1 MMTEKKPMILWH
13 GSRADVERPTIAGR
27 VAGNNHSNSGL
38 GIFCATGPHDYV
50 ARFGDAIHAMT
61 IKDDARIMT
70 ISTEQLQAM
79 GETKDGDVRSR
90 DWFDARG
97 RDLAKDFDVA
107 MIAEHDGWTS
117 QAIILRDD
125 AVASSTAMTKD
136 EFATVSRSM
145 SRDHDAYVEAQ
156 GEKEMPFR
164 RVRTKGPSQQNQSP
178 DASIWR
184 GSSNE
189 R

>member
-1 MMTEKKPMILWH
+1 MTDNKPMTLWH
-13 GSRADVERPTIAGR
+13 GSRANVERPTIAGR
-27 VAGNNHSNSGL
+27 VAGDNHSNSGL

-90 DWFDARG
+90 DWFDAKG

-125 AVASSTAMTKD
+125 AVASSKSMTKD
-136 EFATVSRSM
+136 EFAAVSRSM
-145 SRDHDAYVEAQ
+145 SRDHDAYIEAQ
-156 GEKEMPFR
+156 GEKETPFR
-164 RVRTKGPSQQNQSP
+164 RVRTKGPSQNDQSI
-178 DASIWR
+178 SVSTWR